1 MSEQLTVKQRN
12 ALQRVKNEPALEP
25 WLFKK
30 VDDLIWFDAFVDAGY
45 LNPKLNPAPVEK
57 KDNTV
62 QILSWPITEY
72 LVTSS
77 IKIKE
82 NNDRESA
89 KKYLALLKEVTQYA
103 IDNEYSNYRTWW
115 QFSKILRNLPLDR
128 ISIDDLN
135 CVSYWLNDRFD
146 KYIVS
151 KEISEWVVDLVG
163 NNNEQSKT
171 LALYL
176 LDTLFIISSVETRY
190 SNNKPE
196 AVLQL
201 DGYQANEF
209 VKKSANEL
217 GKQLGLAA
225 VEQFEQKLTKVLE
238 INGNDKWS
246 NIWRN
251 AIPEHKQNSRSDDA
265 DDIILKLYRDTLL
278 GYLQSNQTVES
289 NAKLIDIIS
298 SSYETIKRIGIF
310 VASECFGQIDYETIN
325 LLIDSNH
332 FNDKYRH
339 ELWHFLNKNFAQLNE
354 GQQTSV
360 IESIDGLL
368 VTNDETGAIED
379 KPTAY
384 KQSNWYIAIK
394 DVSETA
400 NVNYQKCIAI
410 SGVEP
415 DHPDFSC
422 YTSGGV
428 VVNESPLT
436 VTELA
441 VMLENPILLV
451 KFLNE
456 YKYAGHFR
464 EPGLEGLVETFG
476 ALVSLDDCTVL
487 NNLEHFI
494 DLKPHYLNEI
504 FSSYSKLWSGKK
516 ELVWDNLWPK
526 LLDFSHNLFQKDSFW
541 QSPDNNEPGLFIG
554 DKHWVVSSYCRLVES
569 GCEKDERAFDLS
581 LSETVKSTLE
591 LILDK
596 ENGSDF
602 NVNSDAV
609 SVAINSPRGRCLEAY
624 FKLALYQC
632 RNVEKDSDEHQ
643 NIWATY
649 EQVFSDELNR
659 PAKANEYEFI
669 TLVLMYIRNFLY
681 LSKNWTNENL
691 EHMFGNINSLQWLC
705 AVQAYSYVGWLIPDI
720 HHIFT
725 KGGHYISIL
734 DNPNLND
741 RVKDRYIEYICIT
754 HIQKIESLDNDD
766 SLLKLLLDRKNDQEL
781 SKMIWFFWSIRD
793 QDNDI
798 TKELVFDLWPKL
810 VELIGQQ
817 TSEQRPLAS
826 KLALWAEYIKELN
839 EQSKSW
845 LYAVAPFVNDDHN
858 GRSFMKELARLS
870 DLSPLDVS
878 DIWKATLVN
887 PFYIYDLEPLDQIF
901 KNLIAQGNEGK
912 FSAKEIADVY
922 IKNSDEAVVQ
932 LYRKIIK
939 EQNAY

>member
-1 MSEQLTVKQRN
+1 MNNELSANQRS
-12 ALQRVKNEPALEP
+12 ALQRAIDDPELQP

-30 VDDLIWFDAFVDAGY
+30 VDKTIWFDAFAEHGFFSPE
-45 LNPKLNPAPVEK
+45 LNPKPIETK
-57 KDNTV
+57 ENTF
-62 QILSWPITEY
+62 QIPSWPITEY

-89 KKYLALLKEVTQYA
+89 KKYLSLLKEVTQYA

-115 QFSKILRNLPLDR
+115 QFSKVLRNLPLDI

-146 KYIVS
+146 KHLVG
-151 KEISEWVVDLVG
+151 KEVSEWVVELISHDAG
-163 NNNEQSKT
+163 HSIS
-171 LALYL
+171 LALHL
-176 LDTLFIISSVETRY
+176 LDALFTIKAVEDKY
-190 SNNKPE
+190 SNNKQE

-209 VKKSANEL
+209 IKKSANDL
-217 GKQLGLAA
+217 SQHLGLLV
-225 VEQFEQKLTKVLE
+225 VELFEKKLTEVLE

-251 AIPEHKQNSRSDDA
+251 AIAEHKQNSHNADA
-265 DDIILKLYRDTLL
+265 NDIILKLFRDVLL
-278 GYLQSNQTVES
+278 GYFQSNTSTES
-289 NAKLIDIIS
+289 HTKLINIIS
-298 SSYETIKRIGIF
+298 SDYQTIKRIGIY
-310 VASECFGQIDYETIN
+310 VANECFDNIDCKIVS
-325 LLIDSNH
+325 LVIDSSH

-339 ELWHFLNKNFAQLNE
+339 ELWHFLRNHFSQFNE
-354 GQQTSV
+354 TQQASV
-360 IESIDGLL
+360 IKSISGLL

-384 KQSNWYIAIK
+384 KQSNWYAAII
-394 DVSETA
+394 DVSELA
-400 NVNYQKCIAI
+400 SNNYQKCIEITDA
-410 SGVEP
+410 EP

-441 VMLENPILLV
+441 VMLEKPAELV

-456 YKYAGHFR
+456 YEHVGHFSG
-464 EPGLEGLVETFG
+464 PGIEGLVNTFG
-476 ALVSLDDCTVL
+476 ALVLLDDCTVL

-504 FSSYSKLWSGKK
+504 FSSYLKLWSGKK
-516 ELVWDNLWPK
+516 QRAWGNLWPK
-526 LLDFSHNLFQKDSFW
+526 LLGFTHRLFQKDSFW
-541 QSPDNNEPGLFIG
+541 QSPDNNDSGPFIG
-554 DKHWVVSSYCRLVES
+554 DKHWVVSSFCRLVES
-569 GCEKDERAFDLS
+569 GCEKDDRAFDLS
-581 LSETVKSTLE
+581 LSETAKGTFE

-596 ENGSDF
+596 ESGSDF

-643 NIWATY
+643 NIWTTY
-649 EQVFSDELNR
+649 EQVFTNELNK
-659 PAKANEYEFI
+659 PTTANEYEFI
-669 TLVLMYIRNFLY
+669 TIVLMHIHNFLY
-681 LSKNWTNENL
+681 LSKSWTNNNL
-691 EHMFGNINSLQWLC
+691 EKMFCDVNSLQWLC
-705 AVQAYSYVGWLIPDI
+705 AVQAYSYVGRLIPEI
-720 HHIFT
+720 HHIF
-725 KGGHYISIL
+725 KAKDFYVSLL
-734 DNPNLND
+734 DNPNLSD
-741 RVKDRYIEYICIT
+741 RVKGRYVEYISIA
-754 HIQKIESLDNDD
+754 HIQKFENLDDDD
-766 SLLKLLLDRKNDQEL
+766 SLIKLLLDRRNDKEL
-781 SKMIWFFWSIRD
+781 SKIIWFLWSIRD
-793 QDNDI
+793 QNIDI

-870 DLSPLDVS
+870 DSSPLDAG
-878 DIWKATLVN
+878 DIWKAVLVN
-887 PFYIYDLEPLDQIF
+887 PFYVYDLEPLEKIF
-901 KNLIAQGNEGK
+901 RNLIAQGNEGE
-912 FSAKEIADVY
+912 FSAKEIAGVY

-932 LYRKIIK
+932 LYRKIVK
-939 EQNAY
+939 E